1 MAHRVL
7 YACETAQVS
16 GAEIVL
22 LNLLSAVDRS
32 LYEPFAIC
40 PPDGPLPERLAA
52 IGVPSQSARV
62 PRVRRTVRSAM
73 QELPRLASFS
83 RWLHG
88 YLRDHQIGLV
98 HCNSFGAQLACGAAA
113 VECGIPAVWH
123 MHDILKRRWSNGW
136 LLRRTARAADR
147 VICVSHAVARE
158 LESWNIPPQKLATV
172 YNGLDLAGRFRPRP
186 ATGRLH
192 AQFGLPSRARLVGIV
207 GQLTPWKGQ
216 HVFLRAAGLLHGD
229 RPEAVFVIVG
239 APLFGDHRYQEQ
251 LNTIAREMGIEGSVV
266 FAGRRDDIPEVLA
279 ELEIVVHASILPDP
293 LPTVLLEAGA
303 CAKPVVATA
312 CGGVPEIVDD
322 GETGLL
328 VPPGDSEA
336 MSAALDRLLAD
347 HERAAAIGEAARRLV
362 EQRFGLDGFAR
373 GVERIYR
380 EVLGEP
386 VDAEVSDAP
395 APPTSEEQCES
406 PGPASDAEIPTPPT
420 EGEPLDE
427 ATQ

>member
-1 MAHRVL
+1 VAHRVL

-16 GAEIVL
+16 GAETVL
-22 LNLLSAVDRS
+22 LNLLSAIDRS
-32 LYEPFAIC
+32 AFEPFAIC

-52 IGVPSQSARV
+52 IGVPVQAAHV
-62 PRVRRTVRSAM
+62 PRLRRTVRSATR
-73 QELPRLASFS
+73 ELPRLPSFL
-83 RWLHG
+83 RWLRG
-88 YLRDHQIGLV
+88 YLRDHRIDLV
-98 HCNSFGAQLACGAAA
+98 HCNSFGAELACAAAA
-113 VECGIPAVWH
+113 VEHGIPTVWH

-158 LESWNIPPQKLATV
+158 LESWSIPSQKLTTV
-172 YNGLDLAGRFRPRP
+172 YNGLDLAGRFQPRP

-229 RPEAVFVIVG
+229 RREAVFVIVG
-239 APLFGDHRYQEQ
+239 APLFGDRRYQEQ
-251 LNTIAREMGIEGSVV
+251 LNTIARETGIEGNVV

-328 VPPGDSEA
+328 VPPGDTEA

-347 HERAAAIGEAARRLV
+347 RERAAAIGEAARRLI
-362 EQRFGLDGFAR
+362 EQRFGLEGFAR
-373 GVERIYR
+373 GVEQVYG

-386 VDAEVSDAP
+386 VDADGCDAP
-395 APPTSEEQCES
+395 APPTAAEQCES
-406 PGPASDAEIPTPPT
+406 TEPATDSEISTT
-420 EGEPLDE
+420 ERESLDE
-427 ATQ
+427 ATP